1 VGAEGFHVRECG
13 QGTSAVLLIHETGAT
28 SAVWEP
34 LAALL
39 APAGRVIAYDRAG
52 WGASPAPEGYAR
64 TTIGEQAGH
73 AAAIVEER
81 SPDGPVTV
89 CGAGLGAVV
98 ALDLCLNRPD
108 LVAGAALVE
117 PPFLAF
123 VPEATDG
130 LSVDAEAM
138 RDAAERGGSAAVL
151 ELYLSGGLTTLGA
164 GAERLPPAAR
174 DGGPGAAT
182 ALVAELGA
190 PSAWP
195 LPAAALPAVEC
206 PAAIVTGAGTPEV
219 LARAAAGLAA
229 AMPRAKLRN
238 LDAAGAPHV
247 AGAPALANLLTE
259 MSST

>member
-1 VGAEGFHVRECG
+1 MGADGLHVWERG
-13 QGTSAVLLIHETGAT
+13 QGVPVVLLIHETGAT

-34 LAALL
+34 LADLL
-39 APAGRVIAYDRAG
+39 APAGRVVAYDRTG

-73 AAAIVEER
+73 AAALVEER
-81 SPDGPVTV
+81 APDAPVIV

-98 ALDLCLNRPD
+98 ALDLCVNRAD

-117 PPFLAF
+117 PPLLAF
-123 VPEATDG
+123 VPEATEG
-130 LSVDAEAM
+130 LSADAEAM

-151 ELYLSGGLTTLGA
+151 ELYLSGALATIGA

-190 PSAWP
+190 PFAWP
-195 LPAAALPAVEC
+195 LPVAALPTVEC
-206 PAAIVTGAGTPEV
+206 PVAIVTGADTPAV
-219 LARAAAGLAA
+219 LARAAGGLAA
-229 AMPRAKLRN
+229 AMPRAELRH
-238 LDAAGAPHV
+238 LDAPGAPHV
-247 AGAPALANLLTE
+247 GGTPDLADLLTE